1 MQVNFGNALNIN
13 VFKQMEK
20 YRVEMLHHLI
30 LIKERILGTNKV
42 TPIFTDK
49 EKVRPICFA
58 IGVWGTKLN

>member
-1 MQVNFGNALNIN
+1 MA
-13 VFKQMEK
+13 K
-20 YRVEMLHHLI
+20 YHVEMLHHLI

-42 TPIFTDK
+42 TPIFTDR

>member
-1 MQVNFGNALNIN
+1 
-13 VFKQMEK
+13 MEK

-42 TPIFTDK
+42 TPIFTDR

-58 IGVWGTKLN
+58 KECGGQSLTKLWCRNSTW